1 MGELVWPELFRRAAA
16 DPVWWRKRRRRWLQ
30 RGLRRLARAAP
41 VAAICT
47 VAAPLDFSGALKP
60 RPESSLVQLLTFVSS
75 RPGQRP
81 EDALR
86 QVVRRQSRK
95 TDIDTPRGKASSS
108 GAALAQLVAETKQR
122 AEQAYSSLEVE
133 VQRPEKRKRVA
144 EKALGRLQ
152 DMYENSPRLLISF
165 WAFILALMLPR
176 PMLAASVAVG
186 VYYATAPARETKQL
200 DQEKTAANGGGQSAQ
215 QRSAEVEA
223 AEAHLLNVA
232 VQEMWPEITTFIK
245 TVLQDSVEDA
255 IQARVPLVF
264 KGLGFGKIV
273 FDDTAL
279 QLEQL
284 SVEGVN
290 QVCRSTGSVRD
301 LKVTGRVVW
310 DADVSVVWNSLLA
323 NVTAKHVTLKGQL
336 AVYLKQILPR
346 PPFFSGLRVYFT
358 QQPSVALRLNVQAL
372 GQTVSPAVLEDLLAD
387 VIQRQL
393 ISQIV
398 LPNIVTV
405 LLDSYEEEAWFQ
417 LGRVLPEGVLIVHVQ
432 QARNLAAKGWGLP
445 FGIIKNS
452 SDPYCELNLGGETW
466 TSPAKP
472 CTLDPEWT
480 DAEGSCRF
488 LVQDTKEQCL
498 TMRLYSQDWFF
509 KHDGFL
515 GGQMLKVKDLIEQ
528 GEVDAELVSLDDKDI
543 DVSNGTPRVKLR
555 VQWSELLLDEEN
567 TRNQLSTRLLSE
579 DGGVSMGFWSC
590 PSFVL
595 FIGVDCCYLPDAG
608 DKPLKESSCQV
619 EIECENSG
627 FEAIYNRSK
636 RKVGSYNSGSQ
647 MEDWQEEPTG
657 ASAAAVAAA
666 AAAARG
672 QGQQEETL
680 ATTVAEAAATTT
692 SPVAET
698 SVKSAA
704 SDVVDAARSE
714 EEVGD
719 AVASVVEMAGVEAPE
734 LPQVSE
740 VQGPAPSPRRS
751 RKEGGARSAAGQT
764 AHFQRSV
771 THMLRGDPNEAKV
784 KFKVRK
790 GGVLTGSFVGE
801 AEFSVSRLLAL
812 PANTET
818 ATLYLGP
825 RDQKQEDKDS
835 DEGEKPQAPR
845 LKVLLQMR
853 STRPVPPGTAIE
865 PSTPRRL
872 APDLP
877 AHADGS
883 SHSK

>member
-647 MEDWQEEPTG
+647 MEDWQEG
-657 ASAAAVAAA
+657 S
-666 AAAARG
+666 
-672 QGQQEETL
+672 
-680 ATTVAEAAATTT
+680 

>member
-853 STRPVPPGTAIE
+853 STRREAADASLEGA
-865 PSTPRRL
+865 STD
-872 APDLP
+872 AVHQACASGHGD
-877 AHADGS
+877 
-883 SHSK
+883 